1 MVCLPNTAQFKC
13 CTFTPF
19 PILISWSWFILPVLY
34 KTEELDTECSE
45 ACSAA
50 GFCQCSLCRLYQ
62 KMFSVQPSLLFL
74 LTKNIKDFNGS
85 LSRCCSRCQTNC
97 TSCPLGKMGADETL
111 AAILGLGGPSYKWA
125 YNFALHGFYVFY
137 ICTCSQFLFGS
148 AKASFRSAKA
158 SMASQHCFSWES
170 AASKGKDYILA
181 KPQISS
187 KGSKDRRRYGVPQ
200 QEKPEQVGYSQMEN
214 LTID

>member
-1 MVCLPNTAQFKC
+1 MGLFPGVAQGAK
-13 CTFTPF
+13 
-19 PILISWSWFILPVLY
+19 PIAPVVLWGRWALTKPWPPYWALVDPATSELLILPCMADVKNVIRFLH
-34 KTEELDTECSE
+34 LHLLSIP
-45 ACSAA
+45 
-50 GFCQCSLCRLYQ
+50 FRL
-62 KMFSVQPSLLFL
+62 S
-74 LTKNIKDFNGS
+74 N
-85 LSRCCSRCQTNC
+85 
-97 TSCPLGKMGADETL
+97 
-111 AAILGLGGPSYKWA
+111 
-125 YNFALHGFYVFY
+125 
-137 ICTCSQFLFGS
+137 
-148 AKASFRSAKA
+148 KASFRSAKA

>member
-1 MVCLPNTAQFKC
+1 MQNKHYFFFSFLGIPTFGEGGGVKPVGSKSQLLPKICFGG
-13 CTFTPF
+13 F
-19 PILISWSWFILPVLY
+19 P
-34 KTEELDTECSE
+34 
-45 ACSAA
+45 
-50 GFCQCSLCRLYQ
+50 
-62 KMFSVQPSLLFL
+62 
-74 LTKNIKDFNGS
+74 
-85 LSRCCSRCQTNC
+85 
-97 TSCPLGKMGADETL
+97 
-111 AAILGLGGPSYKWA
+111 
-125 YNFALHGFYVFY
+125 YVFY

>member
-1 MVCLPNTAQFKC
+1 MGLFPGVAQGAK
-13 CTFTPF
+13 
-19 PILISWSWFILPVLY
+19 PIAPVVLWGRWVLTKPWQPYWALVDPATSELKILP
-34 KTEELDTECSE
+34 C
-45 ACSAA
+45 
-50 GFCQCSLCRLYQ
+50 
-62 KMFSVQPSLLFL
+62 M
-74 LTKNIKDFNGS
+74 DFIVS
-85 LSRCCSRCQTNC
+85 
-97 TSCPLGKMGADETL
+97 
-111 AAILGLGGPSYKWA
+111 
-125 YNFALHGFYVFY
+125 Y
-137 ICTCSQFLFGS
+137 ICTFSQFLFGS